1 MEKFTEFI
9 ERHVAPVAG
18 RLGANRYIQAIQN
31 TFLTLIPFM
40 TIGSMALVIVTP
52 PMDYTTM
59 DPGIAQS
66 FMQGWQAVADF
77 LAFPLLSST
86 PSQPDVS
93 RFGFPWDWR
102 FPVTSLQDE
111 LVPSRCA

>member
-59 DPGIAQS
+59 DPGIEQS
-66 FMQGWQAVADF
+66 FMQGWQADADF
-77 LAFPLLSST
+77 LEIPFNIINT
-86 PSQPDVS
+86 NTT
-93 RFGFPWDWR
+93 G
-102 FPVTSLQDE
+102 
-111 LVPSRCA
+111 